1 MKHLFFK
8 SVALLAL
15 AAASPVVAADIPARG
30 PIAKAP
36 VMVAAAPSWAGFYI
50 GINGGFAWS
59 RHRFGDPTEFDVTGA
74 IFRYNDFGFDG
85 DGWLVGYQSGYN
97 WQSGNWVY
105 GYESDTQFAD
115 IKGDTRFANAIFNVP
130 SGVFHTDV
138 ESKLRSFGTVRLRLG
153 HTVTPSSMVYA
164 TGGFAYG
171 RIKSTLSFPPSAG
184 GPVVFTDEDRRYH
197 FGFAAG
203 AGFESKLTQNLS
215 WKAEYLYV
223 DLGRKTHDF
232 LIAGD
237 TYTWRERVQMHV
249 VRAGLN
255 YQFDWGALFGKG
267 PVVTRY

>member
-1 MKHLFFK
+1 VKKLFIAT
-8 SVALLAL
+8 VGL
-15 AAASPVVAADIPARG
+15 AALVGGPTIAADLPARA
-30 PIAKAP
+30 PIVKAP
-36 VMVAAAPSWAGFYI
+36 VMVAAPIWAGSYI

-59 RHRFGDPTEFDVTGA
+59 RHRFGEPTEFDLTGA
-74 IFRYNDFGFDG
+74 IFHYSDFSFDG

-105 GYESDTQFAD
+105 GYESDTQFSN
-115 IKGDTRFANAIFNVP
+115 IKGDTRFPNSIF
-130 SGVFHTDV
+130 GTTTGRQDLHTDV
-138 ESKLRSFGTVRLRLG
+138 ESKLRSLGTVRLRLG
-153 HTVTPSSMVYA
+153 HTVTPSSMIYA

-171 RIKSTLSFPPSAG
+171 RIESTLSFPPSAG
-184 GPVVFTDEDRRYH
+184 GPVVLTDDDRRYH

-232 LIAGD
+232 LVGGEI
-237 TYTWRERVQMHV
+237 YTWRERMQMHI

-255 YQFDWGALFGKG
+255 YQIDWGALFGKG
-267 PVVTRY
+267 PVVAGY